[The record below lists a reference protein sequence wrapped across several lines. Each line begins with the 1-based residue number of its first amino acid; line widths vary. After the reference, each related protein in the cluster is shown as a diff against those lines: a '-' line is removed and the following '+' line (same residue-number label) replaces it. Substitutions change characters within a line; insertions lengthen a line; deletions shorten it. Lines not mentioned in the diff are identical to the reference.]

1 MTKNAGESRRADGRE
16 AAAAEALPDVTTRGP
31 VSFDESGSHI
41 APLGRTPQLPSR
53 VAAAIATEIMEGR
66 LADGAKLPTEQV
78 LAAKFGVSRSVVR
91 EAIARLRSDGMVRS
105 RQGVGAFVVRERDS
119 ATLRIDADLMSDR
132 FVFRNV
138 FELRAILEIRAAGL
152 AARRGTPEQLAA
164 VSEAM
169 MRMRH
174 ASNWLVE
181 GVPADLE
188 FHRLVAAASGNAY
201 MAMMVGFLSGQMRE
215 SIMFMRENQSDVAG
229 AMIGT
234 NIAEHAAIHDA
245 VVGRDPDRAITAM
258 RTHIMNAARRLGYD
272 LGDGVSL

>member
-1 MTKNAGESRRADGRE
+1 MTTHTNKPR
-16 AAAAEALPDVTTRGP
+16 RGP
-31 VSFDESGSHI
+31 MTPSPEPAAPRPAMPA
-41 APLGRTPQLPSR
+41 APLPEGASQSATLARTPALPSR

-66 LADGAKLPTEQV
+66 LAHGARLPTEQA

-105 RQGVGAFVVRERDS
+105 RQGVGAFVVRDQDT

-132 FVFRNV
+132 LVFRNV

-152 AARRGTPEQLAA
+152 AALRADQAQLAV

-169 MRMRH
+169 ARMRS

-181 GVPADLE
+181 GVPADLD
-188 FHRLVAAASGNAY
+188 FHHAVAAASGNAY

-229 AMIGT
+229 GMVAT

-245 VVGRDPDRAITAM
+245 VVARDPQAAVAAM

-272 LGDGVSL
+272 LGDGISL

>member
-1 MTKNAGESRRADGRE
+1 MTKEAGKSRRAPAHG
-16 AAAAEALPDVTTRGP
+16 AGAVEALPRASIAGKAA
-31 VSFDESGSHI
+31 FDDGGSHI

-66 LADGAKLPTEQV
+66 LPDGARLPTEQV
-78 LAAKFGVSRSVVR
+78 LSAKFGVSRSVVR

-105 RQGVGAFVVRERDS
+105 RQGVGAFVVRDRDS

-132 FVFRNV
+132 LVFRNV

-152 AARRGTPEQLAA
+152 AAKRGTPEQLAA
-164 VSEAM
+164 VAEAM
-169 MRMRH
+169 MRMRR
-174 ASNWLVE
+174 ATNWLVE

-229 AMIGT
+229 AMIAT

-245 VVGRDPDRAITAM
+245 VIGRDPDAAIAAM
-258 RTHIMNAARRLGYD
+258 RIDIMNAARRLGYD

>member
-1 MTKNAGESRRADGRE
+1 MKGEPDKSRRAGRQTRKAPAGERGATVDGTAGMFSE
-16 AAAAEALPDVTTRGP
+16 NTPY
-31 VSFDESGSHI
+31 

-53 VAAAIATEIMEGR
+53 VAAAIATEIMEGG
-66 LADGAKLPTEQV
+66 LADGAKLPTEQQ
-78 LAAKFGVSRSVVR
+78 LAARFDVSRSVVR

-105 RQGVGAFVVRERDS
+105 RQGVGAFVVREKDA

-132 FVFRNV
+132 LVFRNV

-152 AARRGTPEQLAA
+152 AAKRGTPEQLAA

-169 MRMRH
+169 MRMRN

-181 GVPADLE
+181 GVPADLD
-188 FHRLVAAASGNAY
+188 FHRLVAAASGNAH

-215 SIMFMRENQSDVAG
+215 SIMFMRENRGDVGGDMVA
-229 AMIGT
+229 T

-245 VVGRDPDRAITAM
+245 VIRRDPEDAIVAM
-258 RTHIMNAARRLGYD
+258 RLHIMNAARRLGYD

>member
-1 MTKNAGESRRADGRE
+1 MTKETGKVRRAAGRGATE
-16 AAAAEALPDVTTRGP
+16 RAAEAIP
-31 VSFDESGSHI
+31 VAGKAGLFDERKSHI

-66 LADGAKLPTEQV
+66 LPDGARLPTEQV
-78 LAAKFGVSRSVVR
+78 LSAKFGVSRSVVR

-105 RQGVGAFVVRERDS
+105 RQGVGAFVVRERDT

-132 FVFRNV
+132 MVFRNV

-152 AARRGTPEQLAA
+152 AARRGSPEQLDA

-169 MRMRH
+169 TRMRK

-229 AMIGT
+229 AMVAT

-245 VVGRDPDRAITAM
+245 VIARNPDAAISAM